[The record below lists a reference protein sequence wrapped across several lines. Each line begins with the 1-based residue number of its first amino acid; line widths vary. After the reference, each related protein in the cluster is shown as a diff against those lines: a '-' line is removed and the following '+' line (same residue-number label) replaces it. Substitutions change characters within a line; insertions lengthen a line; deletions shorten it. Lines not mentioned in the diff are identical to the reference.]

1 MTPDLVSNPVHFSIF
16 TLTQYKLSYGQHE
29 QIIGST
35 IKKKKEHQLHR
46 GEKTKDFQKV
56 NTAKK
61 EFRLKKLMQI
71 EIAKGSDCKY
81 LIATCKCW

>member
-1 MTPDLVSNPVHFSIF
+1 MTPDLVSNPVHISIF

-35 IKKKKEHQLHR
+35 KKKKKTPITQR
-46 GEKTKDFQKV
+46 RKTKDFQKV

-81 LIATCKCW
+81 LIASRKCW